1 MVSQQLSRRKC
12 SYKQKYTHDASSAQR
27 NLVRGH
33 VVFVTSL
40 SANLCSRADDRN
52 SPAHAF
58 PRCRKNVLLS
68 VAPSIAKKHRPTLST
83 SFHQTPSGES
93 SGPFGLTK
101 MNLQHKAVG
110 TKTHTVLC
118 SKHFESECFTAR
130 TQISTVLGLKYKPMP
145 KPDAVCLH
153 LSTENDVS
161 T

>member
-27 NLVRGH
+27 SLVRGH
-33 VVFVTSL
+33 VVSVTSL

-68 VAPSIAKKHRPTLST
+68 AAPSIAKKHCPTLST
-83 SFHQTPSGES
+83 NFHETPSGQS

-101 MNLQHKAVG
+101 MILQLKICG
-110 TKTHTVLC
+110 NQKHTLC
-118 SKHFESECFTAR
+118 SVLSILSPSVLRHVPRS
-130 TQISTVLGLKYKPMP
+130 TQAWV
-145 KPDAVCLH
+145 
-153 LSTENDVS
+153 
-161 T
+161 